1 MNGWTWY
8 AFAGSILAWCG
19 SVIWKR
25 LQKDITGIG
34 NKAREQERK
43 RIQLIAIQIELLAG
57 DPEHVK
63 KLARYLY
70 DSA

>member
-8 AFAGSILAWCG
+8 ALVGSILAWCG
-19 SVIWKR
+19 RVIWKR

-43 RIQLIAIQIELLAG
+43 RIQLIAVQIELHAE
-57 DPEHVK
+57 DAEHVK